1 MTLKP
6 SYWIA
11 ICAILGA
18 VFGYFL
24 DGSGGWLGAGTGA
37 VLGILVGAILSNSR
51 GGRSR
56 RR

>member
-24 DGSGGWLGAGTGA
+24 DQSGGWLGAGTGA

-51 GGRSR
+51 GR
-56 RR
+56 RRR